1 MIPRADRGAPLPL
14 SPAQQRLWFLHQFQ
28 SGDASYHSG
37 SVLRL
42 TGRLDEAALAGALR
56 DLAARHE
63 SLRTTFDEVDG
74 IANQIVHEP
83 GEIPVRRAEWTDGA
97 LLATYERPFDL
108 RQGPLLLATLF
119 PVAPDEHVLLLAAHH
134 IVIDGWS
141 MGVLVRDLAAFYN
154 ARLAGTRAEL
164 PELAVQYPDFAVWQ
178 RDRLASGAVAD
189 QLDYWTRQ
197 LADVPPLELATD
209 RPRPS
214 VYRTE
219 GAVLEFA
226 VPAEVTSALT
236 ALARGRQT
244 TLFAVLVAACQVLF
258 ARWSGQDDIAIGS
271 VVSGRNRPELHD
283 LVGFFVNTVVLR
295 STVDE
300 SWNFTDF
307 LAGVRDMALDAVAHD
322 EAPFEQVL
330 DALHVEREPSRNPLF
345 DVMVLLHDTPGA
357 LPEFTGLTVDAVG
370 PRPRNVQLRPHLR
383 VPGPRRRARRVG
395 RVQHRPV
402 RRSDRAQDGRSPDQP
417 ADRHRRRPGPATGH
431 SGHARFAADATRC

>member
-1 MIPRADRGAPLPL
+1 MTSSRQDRIDALPAHLRARLRERLAGRTARADVIPRADREAPLPL

-42 TGRLDEAALAGALR
+42 TGRLDVSALTAALR
-56 DLAARHE
+56 DLQARHE

-74 IANQIVHEP
+74 VGRQVVHEP
-83 GEIPVRRAEWTDGA
+83 GELGVPVRRVELGDADLHELLVAEYG
-97 LLATYERPFDL
+97 RPFDL
-108 RQGPLLLATLF
+108 RTGPLLRAVLIR
-119 PVAPDEHVLLLAAHH
+119 VADDEHVLLLCAHH

-141 MGVLVRDLAAFYN
+141 MGILVRELAALYSH
-154 ARLAGTRAEL
+154 GGQAEL

-178 RDRLASGAVAD
+178 RDRLASGAVRE

-219 GAVLEFA
+219 GAVLDFA
-226 VPAEVTSALT
+226 VPAEVTGALT
-236 ALARGRQT
+236 ALARDRQT

-258 ARWSGQDDIAIGS
+258 ARWSNQDDIAVGS

-283 LVGFFVNTVVLR
+283 IVGFFVNTVVLR

-300 SWNFTDF
+300 TMTFGEF
-307 LAGVRDMALDAVAHD
+307 LARVRDVALDAVAHD

-330 DALHVEREPSRNPLF
+330 DALHVQRELSRNPLF
-345 DVMVLLHDTPGA
+345 DVMVLLHDAPTA
-357 LPEFTGLTVDAVG
+357 LPEFAGLTATAMDLARETSNFDLTYEFQVRDGVLVG
-370 PRPRNVQLRPHLR
+370 
-383 VPGPRRRARRVG
+383 VG
-395 RVQHRPV
+395 RVQHRPL
-402 RRSDRAQDGRSPDQP
+402 
-417 ADRHRRRPGPATGH
+417 
-431 SGHARFAADATRC
+431 